1 MQKVVIY
8 IRSASGEQDLAEQ
21 LQNVRDSL
29 SPETEVA
36 GVFSDRV
43 QSSASERPGLQQALD
58 YLEGHDADT
67 LVVESLDRLTRNSR
81 ELLDLHSLLQDWEVE
96 IRTLPRQTSFD

>member
-1 MQKVVIY
+1 MRKVVIY

-21 LQNVRDSL
+21 LQKVRDSL
-29 SPETEVA
+29 STETEVA
-36 GVFSDRV
+36 RVFSDRV
-43 QSSASERPGLQQALD
+43 QSSASERPGLQKMVH
-58 YLEGHDADT
+58 YLAHHDVET

-81 ELLDLHSLLQDWEVE
+81 ELFDLHSLLQGWEVE